1 MGPSIVTVGAEDE
14 FLAIRG
20 EHWEGIEAAVV
31 GYLGKVASVYVD
43 GVHVEREASC
53 IFMIRGEDDALAVR
67 HKVRCPVGLA
77 QLGNLAHVTAISVCN
92 KYFHISRHYQA
103 LLQEVL
109 VFGCFLFCRR
119 PGGTPYDL

>member
-20 EHWEGIEAAVV
+20 EHREGVKPSVV

-77 QLGNLAHVTAISVCN
+77 QICNLAHIAAISVSY
-92 KYFHISRHYQA
+92 KHLHVGRHNQS
-103 LLQEVL
+103 LLQ
-109 VFGCFLFCRR
+109 
-119 PGGTPYDL
+119 